1 MWQRTAKNAE
11 QRKIEIEQQGIKQN
25 RFIRGHFLVHLEE
38 NWPSL
43 FF

>member
-1 MWQRTAKNAE
+1 MWQKKKKNAE